1 MPVLMDGYGKWFV
14 PSNESVGKCLAFR
27 FSTKIFGIV
36 IIVQHNL
43 CGTYNFSKLI
53 ETRQEGGSTIFDPQ

>member
-1 MPVLMDGYGKWFV
+1 MDTENGLFHQMNQSENVW
-14 PSNESVGKCLAFR
+14 LLDFR
-27 FSTKIFGIV
+27 QRFFGIV